1 MLSYEMIAPVNE
13 EGKRVSTWIVE
24 GLGSG
29 GLCHS
34 EIFIS
39 NLEKKNQKPTASI
52 QDSPF
57 QKHI

>member
-39 NLEKKNQKPTASI
+39 NLEKKKSKTYRQHSR
-52 QDSPF
+52 
-57 QKHI
+57 